1 MAVPVKVKC
10 LCPPRPDGL
19 PRHEADY
26 VNLRDR
32 LDFRQAVAVR
42 VDIRET
48 VKAGGSEGELEG
60 MLAESYVLHGVESWS
75 LVDEKNKPL
84 PLTREN
90 LRNVLLA
97 DYDTGQEV
105 ANEADNLYTE
115 AVVLPLLQR
124 ASTSLQGSPMPDST
138 SPTNG
143 TPTRKPRSRSSTS
156 TTPTGDTGTT
166 SPRPAGVFKPLP
178 NSVSAA

>member
-10 LCPPRPDGL
+10 LCPARPDGL
-19 PRHEADY
+19 PRHEQDY

-60 MLAESYVLHGVESWS
+60 MLAESYVIHGVESWS

-84 PLTREN
+84 PLTRDN

-115 AVVLPLLQR
+115 AVVLPLLNR
-124 ASTSLQGSPMPDST
+124 VLESSPASPMPASTSVT
-138 SPTNG
+138 SG
-143 TPTRKPRSRSSTS
+143 TSTRKPRSPSSTS
-156 TTPTGDTGTT
+156 TTRTAATGTT
-166 SPRPAGVFKPLP
+166 RPRPDGVSRLSP
-178 NSVSAA
+178 NSASAA